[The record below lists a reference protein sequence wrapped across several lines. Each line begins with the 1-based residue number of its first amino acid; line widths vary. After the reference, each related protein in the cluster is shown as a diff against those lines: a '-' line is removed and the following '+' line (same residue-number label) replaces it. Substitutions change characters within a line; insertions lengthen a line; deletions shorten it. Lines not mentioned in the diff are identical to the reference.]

1 MNMKTIKV
9 GIVGYGR
16 AGKTAALEVIKDPEL
31 RLLWVARR
39 HWPSGSA
46 IGKAGSR
53 LVHIDGRD
61 FPALDASDLADRRML
76 RHLRPDLVI
85 DLAGSDAISEY
96 AHLAEKGVRLVS
108 AVSHYEPEDFEVL
121 RRASR
126 LTAVLHS
133 PNITLGVNLIL
144 VVARMLRRLIPHAD
158 IQILEEHF
166 AEKHGRSGTAERIA
180 KMLGLDPDDTI
191 RSIRAGGIVG
201 RHELIFGLPNQTVRL
216 VHESI
221 NRAAFA
227 RGALLAGKWLMDAE
241 PGLYT
246 MEKLVFGRMHK
257 GFLAEAEE
265 EGA

>member
-1 MNMKTIKV
+1 MGTLKI
-9 GIVGYGR
+9 GIVGFGR
-16 AGKTAALEVIKDPEL
+16 AGRTAALEVLKDPEL
-31 RLLWVARR
+31 RLAWVARR
-39 HWPSGSA
+39 RWKTGSC
-46 IGKAGSR
+46 AGHGQGR
-53 LVHIDGRD
+53 RVHLEGRD
-61 FPALDASDLADRRML
+61 YLALGAEELADPALM
-76 RHLRPDLVI
+76 RHHRPDLVI
-85 DLAGSDAISEY
+85 DLAGSDAVNEY
-96 AHLAEKGVRLVS
+96 AHLAGKGVRLVS
-108 AVSHYEPEDFEVL
+108 AVSHYEEADLHVL
-121 RRASR
+121 RKASR
-126 LTAVLHS
+126 LTPVLHS

-166 AEKHGRSGTAERIA
+166 ADKQGRSGTAERIA
-180 KMLGLDPDDTI
+180 DMLGLDPDETI

-201 RHELIFGLPNQTVRL
+201 KHELIFGLPNQTVRL

-241 PGLYT
+241 PGFYT
-246 MEKLVFGRMHK
+246 MEKLVFGRMRK